1 MDQLRKAHQLAAAA
15 RKNAHVP
22 YSHFPV
28 GAAAKLR
35 GSQEITTGCNIENA
49 SFGATV
55 CAERNAIF
63 QAVAKHGKVRFEFI
77 VVVTDEDPPAVPCA
91 LCLQVMAEFCDP
103 QTEVHLAT
111 PETIKRTLRFEE
123 LLPHPFTAFEPE

>member
-1 MDQLRKAHQLAAAA
+1 MDQIQEALEGALEA
-15 RKNAHVP
+15 RGHAHVP

-28 GAAAKLR
+28 GAAAKISGLE
-35 GSQEITTGCNIENA
+35 EIVYGCNVENA

-63 QAVAKHGKVRFEFI
+63 SAVARHGKVAFDFLM
-77 VVVTDEDPPAVPCA
+77 VLTDASPPAVPCA

-103 QTEVHLAT
+103 EMPIHLAT
-111 PETIKRTLRFEE
+111 PQGVQRTVLLKD
-123 LLPHPFTAFEPE
+123 LLPEPFTAFD

>member
-1 MDQLRKAHQLAAAA
+1 MNHLRKAHELATHA
-15 RKNAHVP
+15 RTRAHVP
-22 YSHFPV
+22 YSHFAV

-35 GSQEITTGCNIENA
+35 DSDQIVTGCNIENA

-63 QAVAKHGKVRFEFI
+63 KAVCEHGSVGFEFM
-77 VVVTDEDPPAVPCA
+77 VVVTEEQPPAVPCA

-103 QTEVHLAT
+103 EMEIHLAT
-111 PETIKRTLRFEE
+111 PREILRTLRFRE
-123 LLPHPFTAFEPE
+123 LLPHPFTTFEAE